1 MGLNTIHPSTI
12 FHFVTKRNVAEAL
25 LELTWVTDI
34 RGALGWLGLAEY
46 LEIWDILAGITL
58 NTNEDAHI

>member
-1 MGLNTIHPSTI
+1 
-12 FHFVTKRNVAEAL
+12 VAEAL

-58 NTNEDAHI
+58 NTNEDVHI